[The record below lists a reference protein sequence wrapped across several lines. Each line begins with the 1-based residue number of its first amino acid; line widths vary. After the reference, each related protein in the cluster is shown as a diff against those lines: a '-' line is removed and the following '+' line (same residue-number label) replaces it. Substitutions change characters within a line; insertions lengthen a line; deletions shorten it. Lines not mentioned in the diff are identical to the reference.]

1 MGASTFFSDE
11 DRNRIQD
18 AVEAAET
25 RTSGEIVPV
34 IVKSSADYGFVKWK
48 AAFFGVLLGLAV
60 FELITMQADGWS
72 EPGLIGAL
80 GVPLMIGLGAG
91 LMVLLVRFLPVV
103 RRRFIPQSAID
114 VAVHNRAL
122 RAFLEHEVF
131 GTRERTG
138 ILLLVSLFEHR
149 VEVVGD
155 SGINEKVSEDDWADV
170 VSDIVRGIKS
180 GQPTDGIVK
189 AVERCG
195 ELLESA
201 GVAIRSDDTNE
212 LSNVPRFEE

>member
-1 MGASTFFSDE
+1 MGASTFFSEE

-34 IVKSSADYGFVKWK
+34 IVESSSDYGSAKWK

-60 FELITMQADGWS
+60 FELISMQANAWS

-91 LMVLLVRFLPVV
+91 LMVLLVHFLPVV
-103 RRRFIPQSAID
+103 RRRFIPQSSID

-138 ILLLVSLFEHR
+138 ILLLVSLFERR

-170 VSDIVRGIKS
+170 VSDIVKGIKS
-180 GQPTDGIVK
+180 GHPTDGIVK
-189 AVERCG
+189 AIERCG

-212 LSNVPRFEE
+212 LSNAPRFET